1 VYIYSIHST
10 MNPRT
15 SILDLFSTFAYFEG
29 DRFRCWLTEAKLQR
43 SIQRCIAAQAD
54 RSEGLWSIYWF
65 QQWQRQD
72 SPLAETHLFAYLQ
85 EPCYWVSQ
93 KMARRMQ
100 TSQYTLADY
109 FQMANIDIS
118 RVLNGFAVDRG
129 SSLKSYASLVLE
141 NALKDTLRQRQAVD
155 ICSDWALLRKWS
167 KKRVREVLDRVGVV
181 EPEAS
186 EYQLA
191 WFCFKTLYTPNDSG
205 GERSATPTPALW
217 QEIADFYNV
226 QQQSQ
231 LAVPGVTIS
240 STQIEVRLTK
250 LGRWLRDYLYPTVN
264 SLNLPKL
271 GDEAGEFQDDLSD
284 DDGLTLLDVAIERE
298 EITHR
303 TAQQSQLQTILI
315 QAVAD
320 LAPELQEILQLFY
333 QQGLSQQE
341 LASNLKL
348 SQPTVSRRLKKA
360 EESLLQALLAWIES
374 QLNQFPDPTV
384 LKSISTT
391 LRECL
396 IVHYTNSTVVN

>member
-1 VYIYSIHST
+1 

-15 SILDLFSTFAYFEG
+15 SILDLFSTFAYLEG
-29 DRFRCWLTEAKLQR
+29 DNFRRWATDARLRR
-43 SIQRCIAAQAD
+43 SIQSCIAAQAD

-65 QQWQRQD
+65 QQWQSQD

-93 KMARRMQ
+93 QMARRVQ

-109 FQMANIDIS
+109 FQIANTDVR

-129 SSLKSYASLVLE
+129 SSLKSYASLVLT
-141 NALKDTLRQRQAVD
+141 NALKDTLRQRQTVD

-186 EYQLA
+186 QYQLA

-205 GERSATPTPALW
+205 GDRSATPTPALW
-217 QEIADFYNV
+217 QEIADFYNA
-226 QQQSQ
+226 QRQSQ
-231 LAVPGVTIS
+231 LAVPGATIS
-240 STQIEVRLTK
+240 PTQIEGRLTK

-264 SLNLPKL
+264 SLNRPKL

-284 DDGLTLLDVAIERE
+284 DAGLTLLDVAIERE

-303 TAQQSQLQTILI
+303 TAQQSQLKTILT

-341 LASNLKL
+341 LASHLKL

-360 EESLLQALLAWIES
+360 EESLLQALLVWIES
-374 QLNQFPDPTV
+374 QLNQFPDPNV

-391 LRECL
+391 LREWL

>member
-1 VYIYSIHST
+1 

-15 SILDLFSTFAYFEG
+15 SILELFSTFAYLEG
-29 DRFRCWLTEAKLQR
+29 DNFRRWVTDARLRR
-43 SIQRCIAAQAD
+43 SIHRCVTAEAN

-65 QQWQRQD
+65 QQWQSQD

-93 KMARRMQ
+93 QMARRMQ

-109 FQMANIDIS
+109 FQMANIDVR
-118 RVLNGFAVDRG
+118 RVLNGFEIDRG
-129 SSLKSYASLVLE
+129 SSLKSYASLLLT

-167 KKRVREVLDRVGVV
+167 KKRVREVLDRVGMV
-181 EPEAS
+181 EPEAA

-191 WFCFKTLYTPNDSG
+191 WFCFKTLYVPNDRTQDKSNTPN
-205 GERSATPTPALW
+205 PALW
-217 QEIADFYNV
+217 QEIADFYNA
-226 QQQSQ
+226 QRQSQ
-231 LAVPGVTIS
+231 LIIPGATIS
-240 STQIEVRLTK
+240 PSQIELRLTK

-264 SLNLPKL
+264 SLNRPKL
-271 GDEAGEFQDDLSD
+271 GDETGEIQDDLSD
-284 DDGLTLLDVAIERE
+284 DAGATLLDLAIERE

-303 TAQQSQLQTILI
+303 TTQQSQLQTILS

-320 LAPELQEILQLFY
+320 LDIELEEILQLFY

-341 LASNLKL
+341 LASQLKL
-348 SQPTVSRRLKKA
+348 SQSTVSRRLKKA
-360 EESLLQALLAWIES
+360 EESLLQALLDWIES
-374 QLNQFPDPTV
+374 QLNQFPDPNV

-391 LRECL
+391 LREWL
-396 IVHYTNSTVVN
+396 IVHYTNSKVNYGD

>member
-1 VYIYSIHST
+1 

-15 SILDLFSTFAYFEG
+15 SIPNLFSTFAYLEG
-29 DRFRCWLTEAKLQR
+29 DNFRRWVTDARLRQ
-43 SIQRCIAAQAD
+43 SIQRCLSTQAD
-54 RSEGLWSIYWF
+54 RSEGWWSIYWF
-65 QQWQRQD
+65 QQRQSQD
-72 SPLAETHLFAYLQ
+72 SPLADTHLFAYLQ

-93 KMARRMQ
+93 QMARRVQ

-109 FQMANIDIS
+109 FQIANIDIR
-118 RVLNGFAVDRG
+118 RVLNGFAIDRG
-129 SSLKSYASLVLE
+129 STLKSYAALVLT
-141 NALKDTLRQRQAVD
+141 NALKDTLRQRQTVD

-167 KKRVREVLDRVGVV
+167 KKRVREVLDRVGIAL
-181 EPEAS
+181 PEAS

-191 WFCFKTLYTPNDSG
+191 WFCFKTLYAPKDSG

-217 QEIADFYNV
+217 QEIADFYNA
-226 QQQSQ
+226 QRHQ
-231 LAVPGVTIS
+231 LIVPGAAIS
-240 STQIEVRLTK
+240 PSQIEVRLTK

-264 SLNLPKL
+264 SLNRLKL
-271 GDEAGEFQDDLSD
+271 GEETGEIQDDLSD
-284 DDGLTLLDVAIERE
+284 DAGATLLDIAIERE

-303 TAQQSQLQTILI
+303 TSQQSQLQTLLT
-315 QAVAD
+315 QSVAN

-341 LASNLKL
+341 LASHLKL

-360 EESLLQALLAWIES
+360 EESLLQALLTWIQS
-374 QLNQFPDPTV
+374 QLNQFPDPNV

-391 LRECL
+391 LREWL

>member
-1 VYIYSIHST
+1 

-15 SILDLFSTFAYFEG
+15 SILNLFSTFAYLEG
-29 DRFRCWLTEAKLQR
+29 DNFRRWLTDARLQR
-43 SIQRCIAAQAD
+43 SIQRCLSTQTD
-54 RSEGLWSIYWF
+54 RSEGLWSVYWF
-65 QQWQRQD
+65 QQWQSQD

-93 KMARRMQ
+93 QMARRVQ
-100 TSQYTLADY
+100 NSQYTLADY
-109 FQMANIDIS
+109 FQIANIDIR

-129 SSLKSYASLVLE
+129 STLKSYASLVLT

-191 WFCFKTLYTPNDSG
+191 WFCFKTLYAPNDRG

-217 QEIADFYNV
+217 QEIADFYNA
-226 QQQSQ
+226 QRQSQ
-231 LAVPGVTIS
+231 LTIPGAAIS
-240 STQIEVRLTK
+240 PTQIEARLTK

-264 SLNLPKL
+264 SLNRPKL
-271 GDEAGEFQDDLSD
+271 GEETGEIQDDLSND
-284 DDGLTLLDVAIERE
+284 AGLTLLDVAIERE

-303 TAQQSQLQTILI
+303 NTQQTQLQKILT

-341 LASNLKL
+341 LASHLKL
-348 SQPTVSRRLKKA
+348 SQSTVSRRLKKA
-360 EESLLQALLAWIES
+360 EESLLQALIAWIQA
-374 QLNQFPDPTV
+374 QLNEFPDPNV

-391 LRECL
+391 LREWL
-396 IVHYTNSTVVN
+396 IAHYENSTVVN

>member
-1 VYIYSIHST
+1 

-15 SILDLFSTFAYFEG
+15 SILDLFSTFAYLEG
-29 DRFRCWLTEAKLQR
+29 DNFRRWATDARLRR
-43 SIQRCIAAQAD
+43 SIQSCIAAQAD

-65 QQWQRQD
+65 QQWQSQD

-93 KMARRMQ
+93 QMARRVQ

-109 FQMANIDIS
+109 FQIANTDVR

-129 SSLKSYASLVLE
+129 SSLKSYASLVLT
-141 NALKDTLRQRQAVD
+141 NALKDTLRQRQTVD

-186 EYQLA
+186 QYQLA

-205 GERSATPTPALW
+205 GDRSATPTPALW
-217 QEIADFYNV
+217 QEIADFYNA
-226 QQQSQ
+226 QRQSQ
-231 LAVPGVTIS
+231 LAVPGATIS
-240 STQIEVRLTK
+240 PTQIEGRLTK

-264 SLNLPKL
+264 SLNRPKL

-284 DDGLTLLDVAIERE
+284 DAGLTLLDVAIERE

-303 TAQQSQLQTILI
+303 TAQQSQLQTILT

-341 LASNLKL
+341 LASHLKL

-360 EESLLQALLAWIES
+360 EESLLQALLVWIES
-374 QLNQFPDPTV
+374 QLNQFPDPNV

-391 LRECL
+391 LREWL

>member
-1 VYIYSIHST
+1 

-43 SIQRCIAAQAD
+43 SIQRCVAAQAD

-93 KMARRMQ
+93 QMARRVQ

-109 FQMANIDIS
+109 FQIANTDVS

-129 SSLKSYASLVLE
+129 SSLKSYASLVLT

-167 KKRVREVLDRVGVV
+167 KKRVREVLDRVGIV
-181 EPEAS
+181 EPEAA

-191 WFCFKTLYTPNDSG
+191 WFCFKTLYAPKDPAG
-205 GERSATPTPALW
+205 DRSTTPTPALW

-226 QQQSQ
+226 QRQSQ
-231 LAVPGVTIS
+231 LAVSGETIS
-240 STQIEVRLTK
+240 PTQIEARLTK

-284 DDGLTLLDVAIERE
+284 DDGLTLIDVAIERE

-303 TAQQSQLQTILI
+303 TAQQSQLRTILT
-315 QAVAD
+315 QAVLD
-320 LAPELQEILQLFY
+320 LSPELQEILQLFY

-341 LASNLKL
+341 LASHLKL
-348 SQPTVSRRLKKA
+348 SQPTVSRRMKKA
-360 EESLLQALLAWIES
+360 EESLLQALLTWIES
-374 QLNQFPDPTV
+374 QLNQFPDPNV

-391 LRECL
+391 LREWL

>member
-1 VYIYSIHST
+1 

-15 SILDLFSTFAYFEG
+15 SILDLFSTFAYLEG
-29 DRFRCWLTEAKLQR
+29 DNFRRWATDARLLR

-65 QQWQRQD
+65 QQWQSQD

-93 KMARRMQ
+93 QMARRVQ

-109 FQMANIDIS
+109 FQIANIDVR

-129 SSLKSYASLVLE
+129 SSLKSYASLVLT

-191 WFCFKTLYTPNDSG
+191 WFCFKTLYAPNDRG

-226 QQQSQ
+226 QRQSQ
-231 LAVPGVTIS
+231 LAVSGETILP
-240 STQIEVRLTK
+240 TQIEARLTK

-264 SLNLPKL
+264 SLNRPKL

-284 DDGLTLLDVAIERE
+284 DAGLTLLDVAIERE

-341 LASNLKL
+341 LASHLKL

-374 QLNQFPDPTV
+374 QLNQFPDPNV

-391 LRECL
+391 LREWL

>member
-1 VYIYSIHST
+1 

-43 SIQRCIAAQAD
+43 SIQRCVAAQAD

-93 KMARRMQ
+93 QMARRVQ

-109 FQMANIDIS
+109 FQIANTDVS

-129 SSLKSYASLVLE
+129 SSLKSYASLVLT

-226 QQQSQ
+226 QRQSQ
-231 LAVPGVTIS
+231 LAVPGKTIS

-264 SLNLPKL
+264 SLNRPKL
-271 GDEAGEFQDDLSD
+271 GEEAGEFQDDLSD

-303 TAQQSQLQTILI
+303 TAQQSQIQTILT

-341 LASNLKL
+341 LASHLKL

-374 QLNQFPDPTV
+374 QLNQFPDPNV

-391 LRECL
+391 LREWL

>member
-1 VYIYSIHST
+1 

-15 SILDLFSTFAYFEG
+15 SILDLFSTFAYLEG
-29 DRFRCWLTEAKLQR
+29 DNFRRWATDARLRR
-43 SIQRCIAAQAD
+43 SIQSCIAAQAD

-65 QQWQRQD
+65 QQWQSQD

-93 KMARRMQ
+93 QMARRVQ

-109 FQMANIDIS
+109 FQIANIDVR

-129 SSLKSYASLVLE
+129 SSLKSYASLVLT

-191 WFCFKTLYTPNDSG
+191 WFCFKTLYAPNDRG

-226 QQQSQ
+226 QRQSQ
-231 LAVPGVTIS
+231 LAVSGETILP
-240 STQIEVRLTK
+240 TQIEARLTK

-264 SLNLPKL
+264 SLNRPKL

-303 TAQQSQLQTILI
+303 TAQQSQLQTILT

-341 LASNLKL
+341 LASHLKL

-374 QLNQFPDPTV
+374 QLNQFPDPNV

-391 LRECL
+391 LREWL

>member
-1 VYIYSIHST
+1 

-15 SILDLFSTFAYFEG
+15 SILDLFSTFAYLEG
-29 DRFRCWLTEAKLQR
+29 DNFRRWATDARLLR

-65 QQWQRQD
+65 QQWQSQD

-93 KMARRMQ
+93 QMARRVQ

-109 FQMANIDIS
+109 FQIANIDVR

-129 SSLKSYASLVLE
+129 SSLKSYASLVLT

-191 WFCFKTLYTPNDSG
+191 WFCFKTLYAPNDRG

-226 QQQSQ
+226 QRQSQ
-231 LAVPGVTIS
+231 LAVSGETILP
-240 STQIEVRLTK
+240 TQIEARLTK

-264 SLNLPKL
+264 SLNRPKL

-303 TAQQSQLQTILI
+303 TAQQSQLQTILT

-341 LASNLKL
+341 LASHLKL

-374 QLNQFPDPTV
+374 QLNQFPDPNV

-391 LRECL
+391 LREWL